1 MNHDLKTIKEESG
14 VELLSLV
21 CHSEAPIWR
30 SHIIR
35 GNGFAAFQSNLERE
49 RLSNEVKRGVPIL
62 SPVSG
67 HWDPSRCMALH
78 FHSNHFPVE
87 AHIAYQHLEEVGA
100 PAQAESQPA
109 SPPTLNPPVLYR
121 YHLGFGFCD
130 PCESGM
136 R

>member
-1 MNHDLKTIKEESG
+1 MNHDLKKIKESG

-21 CHSEAPIWR
+21 CHSEAPIRR

-35 GNGFAAFQSNLERE
+35 GNGFAAFESNLERE
-49 RLSNEVKRGVPIL
+49 RLSDEIERGVPVL

-67 HWDPSRCMALH
+67 HWDPSRCVALH
-78 FHSNHFPVE
+78 FHTNHFPVE
-87 AHIAYQHLEEVGA
+87 AHIAYQHLEKVGA

-109 SPPTLNPPVLYR
+109 SPPTLDPPILYR
-121 YHLGFGFCD
+121 YHLSSGFCD
-130 PCESGM
+130 PCEGGM